1 MKSKRIGFVFLALFI
16 TFISLTPLASANY
29 QAVIDE
35 IIQYYPLYLQG
46 DMEEVDHST
55 YLKEINIPGA
65 QTSEGI
71 AVGFYDID
79 QNGSREMLVKTLGD
93 SGGLMMIYTLK
104 DEQVYRI
111 ADDSNYIGY
120 RKRIDFYQD
129 GSMFHSISG
138 GVATSGGSW
147 LLMSPDGTSLVEG
160 DSYIYHGDS
169 QTYENSE
176 TGEQLSDHDFKVK
189 YNILDKT
196 PLDINQEIGW
206 IPIVDNQGNALIEP
220 SQVQSALASQDSDQ
234 ATNQT
239 DSQASDENNQ
249 AELGYSQTN
258 QTPAL
263 TWMTEIPKGDLAWG
277 KEVKSMEDY
286 QSTYLTELRRLDQ
299 VWADLAHAHLDQK
312 KNLDQ
317 IRTGDRLDFAKNKD
331 FHPIIP
337 ALYSAFY
344 QCLDQLDDSSAHEL
358 SQLLHDS
365 FVLEKMLLPDLN
377 ETSHEALNQLRLQVI
392 DTYYA
397 YNDAKFQESGF
408 MGYEWVRDQLDKKV
422 VTLPELL
429 ALDDDNFDLLNRIG
443 IASGYPGESTGFQ
456 LFPSQ
461 FDYGAGLPQSLDQ
474 YFYLVLT
481 QSPGAQ
487 DIGGS
492 QAYYLHLAS
501 GEMTSANLGSLPK
514 LEAIEVPDYQARYGI
529 EVTNYYPAYSAK
541 ETNNQGLREGLTQTA
556 PAWTGQED
564 LANLMASW
572 GQTMGQAYQA
582 YTPDKPA
589 SFYGASLP
597 QVSFKFHLYHQV
609 IEGLYDQ
616 MPSKD
621 NQMRVVAVYSDIKD
635 TVNPNAERHLYLF
648 VSDKN
653 NGIRALIATQGPGED
668 GLLTFKDTANK
679 DLINGFIEVANN
691 H

>member
-46 DMEEVDHST
+46 DMEEVAHST

-147 LLMSPDGTSLVEG
+147 LLMSPDGTSLVEA

-220 SQVQSALASQDSDQ
+220 SQVQAALASQDSDQ

-249 AELGYSQTN
+249 VELGYSQTN
-258 QTPAL
+258 QTPTL

-286 QSTYLTELRRLDQ
+286 QSTYLAELRRLDQ

-312 KNLDQ
+312 K
-317 IRTGDRLDFAKNKD
+317 T
-331 FHPIIP
+331 
-337 ALYSAFY
+337 
-344 QCLDQLDDSSAHEL
+344 
-358 SQLLHDS
+358 
-365 FVLEKMLLPDLN
+365 
-377 ETSHEALNQLRLQVI
+377 
-392 DTYYA
+392 
-397 YNDAKFQESGF
+397 
-408 MGYEWVRDQLDKKV
+408 
-422 VTLPELL
+422 
-429 ALDDDNFDLLNRIG
+429 
-443 IASGYPGESTGFQ
+443 
-456 LFPSQ
+456 
-461 FDYGAGLPQSLDQ
+461 
-474 YFYLVLT
+474 
-481 QSPGAQ
+481 
-487 DIGGS
+487 
-492 QAYYLHLAS
+492 
-501 GEMTSANLGSLPK
+501 
-514 LEAIEVPDYQARYGI
+514 
-529 EVTNYYPAYSAK
+529 
-541 ETNNQGLREGLTQTA
+541 
-556 PAWTGQED
+556 
-564 LANLMASW
+564 
-572 GQTMGQAYQA
+572 
-582 YTPDKPA
+582 
-589 SFYGASLP
+589 
-597 QVSFKFHLYHQV
+597 
-609 IEGLYDQ
+609 
-616 MPSKD
+616 
-621 NQMRVVAVYSDIKD
+621 
-635 TVNPNAERHLYLF
+635 
-648 VSDKN
+648 
-653 NGIRALIATQGPGED
+653 
-668 GLLTFKDTANK
+668 
-679 DLINGFIEVANN
+679 
-691 H
+691 